1 MIHIWKNTY
10 NESMGA
16 FFARTLKERHHI
28 DIFNMLWGSFRL
40 TYIIQSSFFESI
52 CVGDEK
58 YSLWVHKAKD
68 GDVTV
73 KFVIK

>member
-16 FFARTLKERHHI
+16 FFARTLKNEHDI
-28 DIFNMLWGSFRL
+28 EIFNMLWGSFRL

-52 CVGDEK
+52 RVGDDK
-58 YSLWVHKAKD
+58 YSLWVHKGKNE
-68 GDVTV
+68 VITV
-73 KFVIK
+73 KYVIQ